1 MDSTAAP
8 RPRPRPA
15 HTQGTTRCAYTKDGS
30 RLVTVG
36 SNNTIRLY
44 KTGSD
49 GEPTNIDDCQEQN
62 VAVAAAQDFF
72 VVGSEDG
79 TVSLYSLATANF
91 ERFLVRTSLPV
102 RDVALSGDS
111 QWCAVASDELTVK
124 VVNTQDI
131 KQLRHLNEHGR
142 AARYVSLDPNGRIA
156 AISCVDGIIYIYS
169 LTAEQ
174 PELIHKVDGVIGAG
188 DSDSEA
194 SVKAVWHPDGRAFA
208 VATPTRDIQVISKND
223 WERQRTFTN
232 GHSADITALAWSPN
246 GVMLASACK
255 AGKVLIWETSTQN
268 VIQRYEYSNVIDLAW
283 HPSKNIL
290 SFTTTE
296 GEVYIYPDFLSDQYS
311 PMLKLPVQPA
321 PFIHDP
327 LSEISANRRAPAA
340 NGQKRDIPTRPRRDS
355 LGSLDSYL
363 EDENYADGDDDGF
376 VVDDDGAGYTIG
388 QKRGRVGDD
397 VGAGDYANKRRHLLD
412 PQYHEAF
419 QPGSTPWRGNRKYLC
434 LNLIGFV
441 WTVDQDGHHTVTV
454 EFYDHE
460 FQRDFHFTDTFLYDK
475 ACLNEHGTLFSC
487 PPKDDQPA
495 TIFYRPHE
503 TWTQRSDWRT
513 QLPKGEAV
521 TAMSLSESF
530 ITVVTSANYVRIFT
544 LFGIPYRVYR
554 PKSTP
559 MVTCASW
566 RDYVLTIGNG
576 PVTADGNTRL
586 LYTIENVK
594 RDEICQNEDT
604 VALPEGATL
613 KSAFFSDI
621 GDPCIYDS
629 TGTLL
634 TLLHW
639 RQPSR
644 ASWVPLLDTKLL
656 ARLASG
662 RKSETYFPI
671 AVAEN
676 KFHCIILK
684 GGDQYPYFPRP
695 LLSEFD
701 FSIPLHSLQEPK
713 AKKNKGNSGDGEDE
727 QMDDGDDDDEEEEEG
742 AETRKLE
749 QLFMLKG
756 VQAAQLRDLVDATS
770 GSHTQRSLLSRIELE
785 IDKTLLQLL
794 AVECR
799 EGEDR
804 GMRALEMV
812 ELMRDRTGRMM
823 EAAYKVAERYGR
835 TILGEK
841 IREIGENRVS
851 GDDL

>member
-1 MDSTAAP
+1 MDSTGAP

-91 ERFLVRTSLPV
+91 DRFLVRTSLPV
-102 RDVALSGDS
+102 RDVALSGDA

-142 AARYVSLDPNGRIA
+142 AARSVSLDPNGRIA
-156 AISCVDGIIYIYS
+156 ALSCVDGIIYIYS
-169 LTAEQ
+169 LTADQ

-188 DSDSEA
+188 EADSEA

-223 WERQRTFTN
+223 WERQRAFTD

-255 AGKVLIWETSTQN
+255 GGKVLVWETSTQN
-268 VIQRYEYSNVIDLAW
+268 VIQRYDYSNVIDLAW

-296 GEVYIYPDFLSDQYS
+296 GEVYIYPDFLSDQFS

-327 LSEISANRRAPAA
+327 LLEISANRRAAVA
-340 NGQKRDIPTRPRRDS
+340 NGAKRDIPTRPRRDS

-363 EDENYADGDDDGF
+363 QDENYADGDDDGF
-376 VVDDDGAGYTIG
+376 VVDDDGAGYTVG
-388 QKRGRVGDD
+388 QKRGYVGDD
-397 VGAGDYANKRRHLLD
+397 VLGGAEYSNKRRHLME

-434 LNLIGFV
+434 LNLVGFV

-475 ACLNEHGTLFSC
+475 ACLNERGTLFSC
-487 PPKDDQPA
+487 PPRDDQPA

-503 TWTQRSDWRT
+503 TWTQRTDWRT

-530 ITVVTSANYVRIFT
+530 VTVVTSANYVRIFT

-554 PKSTP
+554 PKSAP

-613 KSAFFSDI
+613 KSAFFSDN

-656 ARLASG
+656 PRLASG

-701 FSIPLHSLQEPK
+701 FSIPLHSLPEPK
-713 AKKNKGNSGDGEDE
+713 TKKNRVDGEDAV
-727 QMDDGDDDDEEEEEG
+727 MDDDDDGDDDEEEEG

-749 QLFMLKG
+749 QQFLLKG

-770 GSHTQRSLLSRIELE
+770 GSHAQRSLLSRIELE

-799 EGEDR
+799 EGEER

-841 IREIGENRVS
+841 IREVGESRVS
-851 GDDL
+851 GEDDF

>member
-79 TVSLYSLATANF
+79 TVSLYSLATSNF

-102 RDVALSGDS
+102 RDVALSADS

-142 AARYVSLDPNGRIA
+142 AARYVSLDPHGRIA

-188 DSDSEA
+188 DTDSEA

-208 VATPTRDIQVISKND
+208 VATPTRDIQVVSKND
-223 WERQRTFTN
+223 WEKQRSFTN

-255 AGKVLIWETSTQN
+255 GGKVLIWETSTQN

-327 LSEISANRRAPAA
+327 LLEISANRRAPAV

-376 VVDDDGAGYTIG
+376 VVDDDGAGYTTG
-388 QKRGRVGDD
+388 QKRGRVGDEG
-397 VGAGDYANKRRHLLD
+397 VGDHANKRRHLLD

-475 ACLNEHGTLFSC
+475 ACLNERGTLFSC

-530 ITVVTSANYVRIFT
+530 VTVVTSANYVRIFT

-586 LYTIENVK
+586 QYTIENVK

-656 ARLASG
+656 SRLASG
-662 RKSETYFPI
+662 RKAETYFPI

-701 FSIPLHSLQEPK
+701 FSIPLHSLQDPK
-713 AKKNKGNSGDGEDE
+713 SKKSKGNSGDGEDDA
-727 QMDDGDDDDEEEEEG
+727 MDEDDDEEEEEG
-742 AETRKLE
+742 AETKKLE

-770 GSHTQRSLLSRIELE
+770 GSHSQRSLLSRIELE

-804 GMRALEMV
+804 GMRALEIV

-841 IREIGENRVS
+841 IREVGENRVS
-851 GDDL
+851 GDDDL

>member
-1 MDSTAAP
+1 MDSTGAP

-91 ERFLVRTSLPV
+91 DRFLVRTSLPV
-102 RDVALSGDS
+102 RDVALSGDA

-142 AARYVSLDPNGRIA
+142 AARSVSLHPNGRIA
-156 AISCVDGIIYIYS
+156 ALSCVDGIIYIYS
-169 LTAEQ
+169 LTADQ

-188 DSDSEA
+188 EADSEA

-223 WERQRTFTN
+223 WEKQRVFTD

-255 AGKVLIWETSTQN
+255 GGKVLVWETSTQN
-268 VIQRYEYSNVIDLAW
+268 VIQRYDYSNVIDLAW

-296 GEVYIYPDFLSDQYS
+296 GEVYIYPDFLSDQFS
-311 PMLKLPVQPA
+311 PMLKLPIQPA

-327 LSEISANRRAPAA
+327 LSEISANRRAAVA
-340 NGQKRDIPTRPRRDS
+340 NGAKRDIPTRPRRDS

-363 EDENYADGDDDGF
+363 QDENYADGDDDGF

-388 QKRGRVGDD
+388 QKRGYVGDD
-397 VGAGDYANKRRHLLD
+397 VIGGGEYSNKRRHLME

-475 ACLNEHGTLFSC
+475 ACLNERGTLFSC
-487 PPKDDQPA
+487 PPRDDQPA

-503 TWTQRSDWRT
+503 TWTQRTDWRT

-530 ITVVTSANYVRIFT
+530 VTVVTSANYVRIFT

-554 PKSTP
+554 PKSAP

-644 ASWVPLLDTKLL
+644 ASWIPILDTKLL
-656 ARLASG
+656 PRLASG

-701 FSIPLHSLQEPK
+701 FSIPLHSLPEPK
-713 AKKNKGNSGDGEDE
+713 TKKNRVDGEDAV
-727 QMDDGDDDDEEEEEG
+727 MDDDDDDEEEEG

-749 QLFMLKG
+749 QQFLLKG

-770 GSHTQRSLLSRIELE
+770 GSHAQRSLLSRIELE

-799 EGEDR
+799 EGEER

-841 IREIGENRVS
+841 IREVGESRVS
-851 GDDL
+851 GEDDF